1 MTNKFQSYVKI
12 IKSNNIFSLI
22 IVPMLVVILL
32 MYYVNP
38 FLYFVEG
45 SFYNYIGIFQDYKE
59 AFFAFDNYSDIIHQI
74 TKFLFALLVMTKIS
88 GISLNCLGISRQKS
102 LSYYVKGILLGTI
115 SIFSVFIII
124 FILHG
129 ITVHFVE
136 DAEIIYLIK
145 VLIFFVFQGIREE
158 LFFRGYL
165 LPMFSK
171 KMGFYWST
179 IIVSIFFTVI
189 HLENP
194 NISFLGILNIFLIGV
209 TFSLIYYYT
218 GSLLL
223 VGAMHTF
230 WNFIIAFILG
240 SPVSG
245 MVTYNSIL
253 ISAPVENKD
262 LISGGLFGF
271 EASIVTTIV
280 ELAIILFMIYLIRK
294 EKNKFLGD
302 TFMKKEIIYNKLIRD
317 NVLEIISNNNQ
328 KSSYHIATDE
338 EYKNKLLEK
347 LQEEVCEF
355 TTDKNEE
362 ELADIFEVIEHII
375 TAFNFNKEK
384 ILEIREKKAEKN
396 GKFSKKIILEKVFNM
411 EK

>member
-1 MTNKFQSYVKI
+1 
-12 IKSNNIFSLI
+12 
-22 IVPMLVVILL
+22 
-32 MYYVNP
+32 
-38 FLYFVEG
+38 
-45 SFYNYIGIFQDYKE
+45 
-59 AFFAFDNYSDIIHQI
+59 
-74 TKFLFALLVMTKIS
+74 
-88 GISLNCLGISRQKS
+88 
-102 LSYYVKGILLGTI
+102 
-115 SIFSVFIII
+115 
-124 FILHG
+124 
-129 ITVHFVE
+129 
-136 DAEIIYLIK
+136 
-145 VLIFFVFQGIREE
+145 
-158 LFFRGYL
+158 
-165 LPMFSK
+165 MFSK

-179 IIVSIFFTVI
+179 IIISIFFTVI

-294 EKNKFLGD
+294 EK
-302 TFMKKEIIYNKLIRD
+302 T
-317 NVLEIISNNNQ
+317 
-328 KSSYHIATDE
+328 
-338 EYKNKLLEK
+338 
-347 LQEEVCEF
+347 
-355 TTDKNEE
+355 
-362 ELADIFEVIEHII
+362 
-375 TAFNFNKEK
+375 NF
-384 ILEIREKKAEKN
+384 
-396 GKFSKKIILEKVFNM
+396 
-411 EK
+411 